1 MPTSTPEPNNRSQ
14 RPLLNMTSQ
23 HEIDLKKQKLAWHD
37 ILDISSRLL
46 SLAEQN
52 NWQQL
57 DTLHTLRDKK
67 LERFFSQTIAV
78 ELVEIIQQDIKKIQ
92 EQDRHIV
99 QLLESKRDALGDEAR
114 NLNQMKRR
122 LNEYLS
128 ADNRKL

>member
-1 MPTSTPEPNNRSQ
+1 
-14 RPLLNMTSQ
+14 MTSQ